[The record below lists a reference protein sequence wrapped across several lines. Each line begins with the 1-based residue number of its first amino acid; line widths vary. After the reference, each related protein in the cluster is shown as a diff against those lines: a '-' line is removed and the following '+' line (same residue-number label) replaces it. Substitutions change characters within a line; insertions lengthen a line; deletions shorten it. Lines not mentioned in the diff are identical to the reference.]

1 MEKSITYKYELKN
14 IGIGDLTFFC
24 GEMLLRL
31 NKEDILEIQI
41 SQNSLNLYRDGSESY
56 KKFCV
61 EYVKFILSDFVV
73 LECETKIER
82 TWEVNRDYI
91 DKMLIDD
98 RVKDIF
104 KEKFS
109 NDSINDE
116 YKNHVVLF
124 TKSRNFH
131 LSNFQQHSEFFFNT
145 LNSIDSKIILL
156 GEKNVNYTGEYSIIG
171 NEMVYSLYD
180 EYIKN
185 IDKNKII
192 DLTKDDY
199 SSEGI
204 NLENIINDLTLI
216 LNSKKIIMMG
226 GGGFFCMSLFTDKL
240 LSLVNE
246 EIFYQ
251 FQTEH
256 NKQIFINFDDYIR
269 EIQNV

>member
-56 KKFCV
+56 KKFCI

-109 NDSINDE
+109 NGSINDE

-145 LNSIDSKIILL
+145 LNSIDSKIILI
-156 GEKNVNYTGEYSIIG
+156 GEKNINYTGEYSIIG
-171 NEMVYSLYD
+171 GEMVYSLYD
-180 EYIKN
+180 EYIRN
-185 IDKNKII
+185 INKDKII

-199 SSEGI
+199 SSEEI
-204 NLENIINDLTLI
+204 NLGNIVNDLTLI

-246 EIFYQ
+246 EIFSQ
-251 FQTEH
+251 FQTEQ

>member
-41 SQNSLNLYRDGSESY
+41 SQNILNQYRGGSESY
-56 KKFCV
+56 KKFCI
-61 EYVKFILSDFVV
+61 EYIKFILSDFVV
-73 LECETKIER
+73 LECETNIEK
-82 TWEVNRDYI
+82 TWELNRDYI
-91 DKMLIDD
+91 NKMLIDD
-98 RVKDIF
+98 RIKGIF
-104 KEKFS
+104 KDKFS
-109 NDSINDE
+109 NGSINDE
-116 YKNHVVLF
+116 YI
-124 TKSRNFH
+124 RNI
-131 LSNFQQHSEFFFNT
+131 NK
-145 LNSIDSKIILL
+145 D
-156 GEKNVNYTGEYSIIG
+156 
-171 NEMVYSLYD
+171 
-180 EYIKN
+180 
-185 IDKNKII
+185 KII

-199 SSEGI
+199 SSEEI
-204 NLENIINDLTLI
+204 NLENIVNDLTLI

-226 GGGFFCMSLFTDKL
+226 GGGFFCMSLLTDKL

-246 EIFYQ
+246 EIFSQ